1 MKTFTVID
9 WNSPEKFFTDWVG
22 CVLESPKQD
31 QLVVYTASGKGVSIG
46 PQVVNPISL
55 LLYQKILDTALAGGM
70 ITIPDLN
77 GLNDDELRIAI
88 DNIKIE
94 K

>member
-1 MKTFTVID
+1 
-9 WNSPEKFFTDWVG
+9 
-22 CVLESPKQD
+22 
-31 QLVVYTASGKGVSIG
+31 VVYTASGKGVSVA
-46 PQVVNPISL
+46 PQIVNPISL
-55 LLYQKILDTALAGGM
+55 LLYQKVLDTALAGGT